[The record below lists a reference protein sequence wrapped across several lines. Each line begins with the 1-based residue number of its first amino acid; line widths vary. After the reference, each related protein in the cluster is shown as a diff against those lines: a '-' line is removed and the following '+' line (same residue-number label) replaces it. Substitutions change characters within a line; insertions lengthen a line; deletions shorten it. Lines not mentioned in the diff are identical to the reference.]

1 MYKVGVTG
9 GIGAGKSTLCRC
21 FADMGVPLYNS
32 DQRAKAL
39 MVSSEGLRSKI
50 VELFGQRAFVDGEL
64 NRAFLADQIF
74 NNPELRESLNAIVHP
89 AVRADFVEW
98 AERQC
103 DTPYVMMETAILF
116 GEGFDRC
123 VDISVAV
130 LAPEQLR
137 VERAMSRDNIT
148 EEQVRARMAS
158 QLSDEELHLLADFSV
173 VNIYQE
179 DLEGSAKRLDQIFK
193 SKSRVNG

>member
-9 GIGAGKSTLCRC
+9 GIGGGKSTLCRC

-32 DQRAKAL
+32 DQRAKEL
-39 MVSSEGLRSKI
+39 MVSSGELRSKI
-50 VELFGQRAFVDGEL
+50 IELFGDRAYLDGVL
-64 NRAFLADQIF
+64 NRAYLAEQIF

-89 AVRADFVEW
+89 AVRVDFVEW
-98 AERQC
+98 AESQVGA
-103 DTPYVMMETAILF
+103 PYVMMETAILF
-116 GEGFDRC
+116 GAGLDKF
-123 VDISVAV
+123 VDTSVAV

-148 EEQVRARMAS
+148 EEQVRARMAT
-158 QLSDEELHLLADFSV
+158 QLSDEELHQLAEYTV
-173 VNIYQE
+173 VNIFQE

-193 SKSRVNG
+193 SKSKANG